1 MVLATKTT
9 SKPSSQKCTSFTFG
23 YALQSLV
30 CRSAHAL
37 SCPALPALPRPH
49 PALRLVPRPALTR
62 LVLCLLAQ
70 HLMNAFYDPDTPI
83 ESKVFDSKVRVLAK
97 KYLS

>member
-1 MVLATKTT
+1 MLCSPSFAAT
-9 SKPSSQKCTSFTFG
+9 PPPC
-23 YALQSLV
+23 
-30 CRSAHAL
+30 
-37 SCPALPALPRPH
+37 PALPRPH
-49 PALRLVPRPALTR
+49 PTLRLVPRPALTR
-62 LVLCLLAQ
+62 LVLRLLAQ